1 MPTVIMMT
9 GIEDPQLKELCFREN
24 TVDVFMVKPVPVA

>member
-9 GIEDPQLKELCFREN
+9 GIEDPKLKELCFREN
-24 TVDVFMVKPVPVA
+24 AVDVFMVKPVPVA